1 MSIFDH
7 FKDINLSP
15 DQETALSRLEAF
27 LNSADQVFMLKGYA
41 GSGKTTILKG
51 LVEYLD
57 AIEKDYA
64 LMAPTGRAAK
74 VIRERSGKE
83 AFTIHKSIYSYENMV
98 EVKEG
103 DSFFYYYKIRNNADV
118 AGKVFIVDE
127 ASMISDAKNEG
138 EFFRFGSGHLLS
150 DLIAYTRVMQ
160 GSARTKIIFVGDP
173 CQLPPV
179 GDNSSK
185 AFDPAYLKD
194 KFKLVSSEAEMKE
207 VMRQGGKSGIL
218 HAASKIRKSISA
230 GYFNDFNL
238 RANEKEI
245 LNPGFES
252 FLETWHEAESP
263 KIIIAAKNKTC
274 LELNRQIRKS
284 IFGIAAL
291 PPMKRD
297 IVIMGGNNY
306 RKGIFNGEFAVIN
319 EISSMVTQRTIAL
332 RGKSPVTLTWRD
344 IELIFPD
351 EGGNTKIVSGKMLE
365 NFLYGENTLKPDET
379 QALYVD
385 FTNRHKDMKPGSEE
399 FKEAI
404 LNDDFFNALL
414 MKYGYAVTCHKAQG
428 GEWANVFTVWDH
440 DNTVGFNFYMD
451 TQKRAGK
458 TNQGFY
464 RWAYTAITRASKKLY
479 ALNPPFFNSYSAM
492 AFVDTEVSDALE
504 QLTGK
509 KDQAEIVI
517 PDKELI
523 QQLSDLN
530 LLNQPLPLQDH
541 FIRVRHA
548 VRKNYIEISGW
559 EKLNYEIRYTFQR
572 EQSRAVYKTYVT
584 GQHEFKS
591 PVTAIPRLS
600 TDSEFNRQIDE
611 ILKHMPEV
619 SVKRDVAETVLD
631 KIEFDIDTEE
641 QFPFTRSLFDDLVNL
656 FEDTDISIDDIE
668 HQQYKE
674 RYTFRRNH
682 ETAVI
687 DFEYKKNGFFGRILP
702 VRNLPDSRQL
712 ISDIKEALQTFKH
725 EEYAG

>member
-1 MSIFDH
+1 
-7 FKDINLSP
+7 
-15 DQETALSRLEAF
+15 
-27 LNSADQVFMLKGYA
+27 
-41 GSGKTTILKG
+41 
-51 LVEYLD
+51 
-57 AIEKDYA
+57 
-64 LMAPTGRAAK
+64 
-74 VIRERSGKE
+74 
-83 AFTIHKSIYSYENMV
+83 
-98 EVKEG
+98 
-103 DSFFYYYKIRNNADV
+103 
-118 AGKVFIVDE
+118 
-127 ASMISDAKNEG
+127 
-138 EFFRFGSGHLLS
+138 
-150 DLIAYTRVMQ
+150 
-160 GSARTKIIFVGDP
+160 
-173 CQLPPV
+173 
-179 GDNSSK
+179 
-185 AFDPAYLKD
+185 
-194 KFKLVSSEAEMKE
+194 
-207 VMRQGGKSGIL
+207 
-218 HAASKIRKSISA
+218 
-230 GYFNDFNL
+230 
-238 RANEKEI
+238 
-245 LNPGFES
+245 
-252 FLETWHEAESP
+252 
-263 KIIIAAKNKTC
+263 
-274 LELNRQIRKS
+274 
-284 IFGIAAL
+284 
-291 PPMKRD
+291 
-297 IVIMGGNNY
+297 
-306 RKGIFNGEFAVIN
+306 
-319 EISSMVTQRTIAL
+319 
-332 RGKSPVTLTWRD
+332 
-344 IELIFPD
+344 
-351 EGGNTKIVSGKMLE
+351 
-365 NFLYGENTLKPDET
+365 
-379 QALYVD
+379 
-385 FTNRHKDMKPGSEE
+385 
-399 FKEAI
+399 
-404 LNDDFFNALL
+404 
-414 MKYGYAVTCHKAQG
+414 
-428 GEWANVFTVWDH
+428 
-440 DNTVGFNFYMD
+440 
-451 TQKRAGK
+451 
-458 TNQGFY
+458 
-464 RWAYTAITRASKKLY
+464 
-479 ALNPPFFNSYSAM
+479 M

>member
-1 MSIFDH
+1 MSIFNHFNHLALTSDQDH
-7 FKDINLSP
+7 ALRLLETFINSDESL
-15 DQETALSRLEAF
+15 
-27 LNSADQVFMLKGYA
+27 FMLKGYA
-41 GSGKTTILKG
+41 GSGKTTVLQG
-51 LVEYLD
+51 VVEYLES
-57 AIEKDYA
+57 IHQRYV
-64 LMAPTGRAAK
+64 LIAPTGRAAK
-74 VIRERSGKE
+74 VLSEKTGKK
-83 AFTIHKSIYSYENMV
+83 ASTVHKCIYSYSLLEDL
-98 EVKEG
+98 ESKEG
-103 DSFFYYYKIRNNADV
+103 DEGSSFMYYYKLANNTKNDV
-118 AGKVFIVDE
+118 IYIVDE
-127 ASMISDAKNEG
+127 ASMISDNISMG
-138 EFFRFGSGHLLS
+138 EFFRFGSGFLLTDLMNFSHLGELNS
-150 DLIAYTRVMQ
+150 RN
-160 GSARTKIIFVGDP
+160 KIIFVGDP
-173 CQLPPV
+173 CQLEPV
-179 GDNSSK
+179 GDPTSRALDEQYIK
-185 AFDPAYLKD
+185 E
-194 KFKLVSSEAEMKE
+194 KFGIDCKSAELRE
-207 VMRQGGKSGIL
+207 VKRQGEQSGIL
-218 HAASKIRKSISA
+218 RAASRLRKSQSS

-238 RANEKEI
+238 SGNSKDI
-245 LNPGFES
+245 FNPSYES
-252 FLETWHEAESP
+252 FLDTWQQTP
-263 KIIIAAKNKTC
+263 GKKIIIAYKNKTC
-274 LELNRQIRKS
+274 LDLNIEIRKRL
-284 IFGIAAL
+284 FGNGEISL
-291 PPMKRD
+291 QKSD
-297 IVIMGGNNY
+297 IIILGANNY
-306 RKGIFNGEFAVIN
+306 AKEVFNGEFAVISN
-319 EISSMVTQRTIAL
+319 VSDTPRIETINIKKKTGAVVEN
-332 RGKSPVTLTWRD
+332 RSITLKWRAV
-344 IELIFPD
+344 ELVFPD
-351 EGGNTKIVSGKMLE
+351 SENSGKIVSGQVLE
-365 NFLYGENTLKPDET
+365 NFLYGDNYLHPDEMRALYIDFKIRHPNLKPRT
-379 QALYVD
+379 
-385 FTNRHKDMKPGSEE
+385 EE

-404 LNDDFFNALL
+404 VNDPYFHCLKI
-414 MKYGYAVTCHKAQG
+414 KYGYAVTCHKAQG
-428 GEWANVFTVWDH
+428 GEWENVFTVWDYPSYK
-440 DNTVGFNFYMD
+440 N
-451 TQKRAGK
+451 KS
-458 TNQGFY
+458 FY
-464 RWAYTAITRASKKLY
+464 RWAYTAVTRASKKLF
-479 ALNPPFFNSYSAM
+479 AVNPPFFNSYSAM